1 MRFSTIAA
9 IAILVTAIFGLAF
22 LFVPEQTASLYGLSG
37 WNTGTIVV
45 ARLLGVSLLILGA
58 IAAAV
63 RHITDVDL
71 QRRLSKYLALANLLG
86 VVVSAHAVL
95 TGAGNA
101 LLWSIVV
108 IYLFFTLAWGSIVS
122 RR

>member
-1 MRFSTIAA
+1 MRFTTTATIA
-9 IAILVTAIFGLAF
+9 IYVTAIFGVAF
-22 LFVPEQTASLYGLSG
+22 LFLPEKTSALYGLSG
-37 WNTGTIVV
+37 WNTGTIFI
-45 ARLLGVSLLILGA
+45 ARMFGVSLLFLGA

-63 RHITDVDL
+63 RHITDVEL
-71 QRRLSKYLALANLLG
+71 QRRLSKYLALANLLA

-108 IYLFFTLAWGSIVS
+108 IYLLFMLAWTSIAS